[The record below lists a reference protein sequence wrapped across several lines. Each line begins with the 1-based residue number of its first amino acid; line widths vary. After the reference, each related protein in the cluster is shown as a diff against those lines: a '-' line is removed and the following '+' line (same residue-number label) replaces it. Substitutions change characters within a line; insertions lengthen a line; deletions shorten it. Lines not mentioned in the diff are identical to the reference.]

1 MRRLLAVVAA
11 AFALALVCSTQAP
24 ARPYRDG
31 IPWSFIL
38 CKMSD
43 SPAPPHDV
51 SYYQSMLM
59 SQGTNGLDDYVRS
72 ISNGVADLSGSSM
85 HGWYTEPH
93 TIAYEQGLTDRNA
106 RVQDCLAAAKA
117 GGFVPPS
124 GQRYYVITSPQLDLA
139 GWENDHAIGGDGD
152 DLPEKAHEFG
162 HGIGLQHSWSNDIAW
177 KDATWS
183 GPGEYGNLWDL
194 MSAANIY
201 VDPTRAFGGD
211 APDLDAHHLDEMGWI
226 GRSRTLTLGVD
237 GILSRT
243 VTIAALTH
251 PEVSGYLLVRI
262 PFDSADRFHYYTV
275 EYRTPDGVDSGI
287 PGSTVLINE
296 VKNNQSYY
304 QTTLIRQLGT
314 YLGTNNG
321 PPVQSINGNGGNDL
335 GDRHVGKSSH
345 DFDQH
350 PICVAV
356 RARLRLARSF
366 VHRQSLRIV
375 RHTEPNRG
383 RQRGSR
389 LAPPAEL
396 ANLRSRLRV
405 AWSVSR
411 RRRLRLVGDEVAS
424 GERRRERVQQR
435 QPDARHVRAEHV
447 SERLRLARSGRSRL
461 RLRFVRDRGSSA
473 KRQRRGRQPPSG
485 GFRHLLVAV
494 RLAPSVAGGS
504 RLRDAGHQ
512 VAGRERQRTS
522 DVTPREALRV
532 DGTRRKD
539 DSMIPLVGVAAFII
553 AATAN
558 PVDGPAPM
566 SETAAR
572 AQLKKLGYPSAT
584 TLKRNGNYWEAT
596 VTKNGAPQ
604 LIRLNA
610 LSGEKT
616 EVRPQTERPVER
628 PIVQPVVKPT
638 G

>member
-321 PPVQSINGNGGNDL
+321 PPVQSINGNGVTISVTGTSGNQATISISTQFAL
-335 GDRHVGKSSH
+335 PCAQGYVWRGASSI
-345 DFDQH
+345 DKV
-350 PICVAV
+350 CVSSAT
-356 RARLRLARSF
+356 RNQTAAD
-366 VHRQSLRIV
+366 
-375 RHTEPNRG
+375 NAAA
-383 RQRGSR
+383 GSR
-389 LAPPAEL
+389 HLPNSPTCVQGYVWRGAYPGDVVCVSSATRSQAANDDANAYNNVNQTLVTYGPNTCQNGYVWRAADDLDFVCVSYATEAQVQKDNAAAGSRHQAGSDICLSPYVWRQAWQADHVCVTPATRSQA
-396 ANLRSRLRV
+396 ANDNGQATSRLEK
-405 AWSVSR
+405 
-411 RRRLRLVGDEVAS
+411 LYAS
-424 GERRRERVQQR
+424 T
-435 QPDARHVRAEHV
+435 VRAE
-447 SERLRLARSGRSRL
+447 R
-461 RLRFVRDRGSSA
+461 
-473 KRQRRGRQPPSG
+473 
-485 GFRHLLVAV
+485 
-494 RLAPSVAGGS
+494 
-504 RLRDAGHQ
+504 
-512 VAGRERQRTS
+512 
-522 DVTPREALRV
+522 
-532 DGTRRKD
+532 
-539 DSMIPLVGVAAFII
+539 M
-553 AATAN
+553 TA
-558 PVDGPAPM
+558 
-566 SETAAR
+566 
-572 AQLKKLGYPSAT
+572 
-584 TLKRNGNYWEAT
+584 
-596 VTKNGAPQ
+596 
-604 LIRLNA
+604 
-610 LSGEKT
+610 
-616 EVRPQTERPVER
+616 
-628 PIVQPVVKPT
+628 
-638 G
+638 